1 MPDVRYARENFNHP
15 SLESDPRSY
24 IMTIGVRK
32 IRGIQEAQATK
43 LIAQKIK
50 NSEQLLNAATTPK
63 ARAVLAASAGI
74 SDKEVLELANRADLA
89 RVKGIG
95 KVFSDLLEN
104 AGVDTVKELA
114 QRRPDNLLAKL
125 TEVNGDKK
133 FAKRAP
139 TMAEV
144 TNWVEQAKAL
154 PKTLKY

>member
-1 MPDVRYARENFNHP
+1 
-15 SLESDPRSY
+15 
-24 IMTIGVRK
+24 MTIGVRK
-32 IRGIQEAQATK
+32 LRGIQETQASK
-43 LIAQKIK
+43 LIGQKIT
-50 NSEQLLNAATTPK
+50 NSEHLLSAATTPK
-63 ARAVLAASAGI
+63 ARAALAASAGM
-74 SDKEVLELANRADLA
+74 SEKEVLELANRADLA

-114 QRRPDNLLAKL
+114 QRKPANLHTKLA
-125 TEVNGDKK
+125 EVNTEKK

-144 TNWVEQAKAL
+144 TDWVDQAKAL

>member
-1 MPDVRYARENFNHP
+1 M
-15 SLESDPRSY
+15 
-24 IMTIGVRK
+24 
-32 IRGIQEAQATK
+32 
-43 LIAQKIK
+43 
-50 NSEQLLNAATTPK
+50 SE
-63 ARAVLAASAGI
+63 
-74 SDKEVLELANRADLA
+74 KEVLELANRADLA

-114 QRRPDNLLAKL
+114 QRKPANLHTKLA
-125 TEVNGDKK
+125 EVNTEKK

-144 TNWVEQAKAL
+144 TDWVDQAKAL